1 MNKTKTSALEK
12 LKAQQ
17 AKLTA
22 RIQAME
28 ARTKVSE
35 RKQETRRK
43 ILVGSYYLDE
53 ARRNNQFETLR
64 NLMDG
69 YLKRN
74 SDRALFDLPALVETK
89 PSDNT
94 SKSTN
99 K

>member
-1 MNKTKTSALEK
+1 MTQPSQSALER
-12 LKAQQ
+12 LKTQR
-17 AKLTA
+17 AKLDS
-22 RIQAME
+22 RIQAAE
-28 ARTKVSE
+28 ARAKASE

-43 ILVGSYYLDE
+43 ILVGAYYLDE
-53 ARRNNQFETLR
+53 ARKNGQFDALKKV
-64 NLMDG
+64 MAD